1 MRSLVAIFYSPCRN
15 LTALYWLMI
24 SLRKFLECLIHLK
37 SITVGWLK
45 DTRESITLSLPL
57 LEPMSCKLYL

>member
-1 MRSLVAIFYSPCRN
+1 MRSLVAIFYSPYRN

-37 SITVGWLK
+37 SITEGWLK
-45 DTRESITLSLPL
+45 DVRESITLSLPL
-57 LEPMSCKLYL
+57 LVPMSCKLSL